1 MNNTQNEKKMQIH
14 SSMLV
19 VGVDIAK
26 KIHYARAF
34 DDRGIELGKVCKF
47 TNSRDGFQKFS
58 IWMETLQAKHKKD
71 DIVVGFEPT
80 GHYWWNLG
88 DYLKAC
94 AVKLAILNPFHVK
107 CSRELDDNSPSK
119 TDHKDPM
126 TIAMLVTQGRYRDVY
141 LAEGVYQELR
151 EGVSERER
159 LVEDLVRLNNR
170 VIRWLDVYFPE
181 FTLVFKSWKGK
192 TARLLLELYS
202 TPSSL
207 VAAGTDV
214 ILDTLRQHLK
224 RSPSRKTIERLV
236 EVAKTSIGR
245 QHGMKQAVQ
254 SLQHLLTSYSL
265 LESQKQDVEDM
276 MIDLL
281 QEIPAAEHIMAI
293 QGVGPIST
301 AIILSEIGDIERF
314 DDPRQIIKYAGLS
327 LRYNTS
333 GKHKG
338 KTTISKRGRRLLR
351 HAVFRTVV
359 SMLATNPEFRFLHAI
374 NQKREVNPLNK
385 MQSITALS
393 GKFLRILYAMMTKD
407 LPYDPQQVVHPKGV
421 AA

>member
-47 TNSRDGFQKFS
+47 ANSREGFQKFS
-58 IWMETLQAKHKKD
+58 IWMEALQAKHKKD
-71 DIVVGFEPT
+71 DAIVGFEPT

-94 AVKLAILNPFHVK
+94 GVKLAILNPFHVK

-126 TIAMLVTQGRYRDVY
+126 TIAMLVTQGRYREVY
-141 LAEGVYQELR
+141 LAEGVHQELR

-159 LVEDLVRLNNR
+159 LVEDQVRLNNR
-170 VIRWLDVYFPE
+170 VVRWLDVYFPE
-181 FTLVFKSWKGK
+181 FTLVFKNWKGK
-192 TARLLLELYS
+192 TARLTLELYS
-202 TPSSL
+202 TPASL
-207 VAAGTDV
+207 VAAGTDA
-214 ILDTLRQHLK
+214 ILETLRQHLK

-245 QHGMKQAVQ
+245 RHGMKQAVQ

-281 QEIPAAEHIMAI
+281 KEIPAAKHIMAI
-293 QGVGPIST
+293 KGVGPIST

-374 NQKREVNPLNK
+374 NQQREVNPLNK